1 MAGNSSNIPDCI
13 QVIIFL
19 LNGHPSNICDM
30 IHMTFVIDSMKTQVT
45 FLIVPILRQPS
56 VSGKVAEH
64 CLMSR
69 GHHPIHP
76 AALEVQ
82 RLQANPLQERP
93 DLPLVDAE
101 LHIPER
107 QPWILRSLLRHG
119 TGALHG

>member
-1 MAGNSSNIPDCI
+1 MSLDPYD
-13 QVIIFL
+13 FL
-19 LNGHPSNICDM
+19 
-30 IHMTFVIDSMKTQVT
+30 IHSMKTQVTLLWRRTQVT
-45 FLIVPILRQPS
+45 FLIVPILHQPS

-101 LHIPER
+101 LHIPEH